1 MPSSIPE
8 ADLHAIVQD
17 LQFLSQH
24 GRGPATI
31 RAEIHSWAALLARA
45 DPDAMSLPVVKRTI
59 AQLICLGN
67 ANAAFQRSAAPPFYR
82 GPITLDVEDTG
93 GYFLARLLVT
103 TLIRSLPLGSEER
116 LELAQHA
123 LAVEDR
129 HKQALERLLPL
140 A

>member
-45 DPDAMSLPVVKRTI
+45 DPDAVSLPVVKRTI
-59 AQLICLGN
+59 AKLICLGN
-67 ANAAFQRSAAPPFYR
+67 ANAAFRLSVAPPFFFGR
-82 GPITLDVEDTG
+82 VALDVEDTG
-93 GYFLARLLVT
+93 GYFLARFLVT